1 MRQLGMRSKR
11 ASRITDPMRLRELD
25 IGPGKPFSP
34 FCRFQG
40 TRHIGPW
47 SDIDPSLVE
56 NGGDGGGP
64 PFPLDLLPLPWRAWI
79 ADTARATGAPVDYVM
94 QSVLAAVAGVCG
106 AGVVARVSESW
117 TEPLVLWQALVG
129 RRSSGKSCALAPMH
143 CLLAGLEAELK
154 ESDPG
159 GDPRIVT
166 TDPDSTAVSSR
177 PQGVLLWRDDAS
189 SWFADLA
196 EPARADDSGAISIV
210 SVLGTMR
217 PDRLLEALADGNDS
231 FAAHFLYAWPDPPPY
246 CRLVERRAPANEQAF
261 ALLRRI
267 SSATRTPEKPLVLA
281 FDEAAVKAFDGF
293 LTKLDVAWRTAEGL
307 EADWMGKGSA
317 QLSVL
322 PASSSFWPGRA
333 ATPVARR
340 GVPAA
345 PLWKPPLGCG
355 ATTSARRPTSY
366 SIAPVRPTCSARRAA
381 SCAGS
386 RPTAGRRSRARI
398 SAVALSAE
406 ASMPAAPI
414 SC

>member
-1 MRQLGMRSKR
+1 MRF
-11 ASRITDPMRLRELD
+11 RELD

-154 ESDPG
+154 ESDLG

-217 PDRLLEALADGNDS
+217 PDRLLEALADENER
-231 FAAHFLYAWPDPPPY
+231 FAAHFLYACADSDEVGRAFRTMSAGWRAPRWSAVVWYLCVGDG
-246 CRLVERRAPANEQAF
+246 RLADDVVPAVDRYLATAQRRAS
-261 ALLRRI
+261 R
-267 SSATRTPEKPLVLA
+267 SLA
-281 FDEAAVKAFDGF
+281 A
-293 LTKLDVAWRTAEGL
+293 
-307 EADWMGKGSA
+307 
-317 QLSVL
+317 
-322 PASSSFWPGRA
+322 
-333 ATPVARR
+333 
-340 GVPAA
+340 
-345 PLWKPPLGCG
+345 
-355 ATTSARRPTSY
+355 
-366 SIAPVRPTCSARRAA
+366 
-381 SCAGS
+381 
-386 RPTAGRRSRARI
+386 
-398 SAVALSAE
+398 
-406 ASMPAAPI
+406 
-414 SC
+414 